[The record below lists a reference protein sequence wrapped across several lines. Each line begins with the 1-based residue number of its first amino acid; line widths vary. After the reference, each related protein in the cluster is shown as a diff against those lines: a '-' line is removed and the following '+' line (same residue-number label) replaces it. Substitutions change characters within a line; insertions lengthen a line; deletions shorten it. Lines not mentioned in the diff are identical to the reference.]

1 MYMRMY
7 SMITYFLSKNNKAIL
22 ILIVLLTVFF
32 VSCDKSPDLSRLQ
45 EGGYYVANEKDRGV
59 VLLVD
64 EVTKKSLKGRWYVE
78 DSIPAQSHS
87 FETVAKWP
95 HRDELRSDSLVVK
108 ANALSSD
115 GTLKISLLLDGLWQ
129 TLDFQPWQQ
138 SPVLTLDRKYPYFDS
153 LYDVSCDTVPYA
165 WANGYWADYREP
177 EGGSNDYLPIVL
189 EKMNIEDLTKKN
201 LQLTMDI
208 YRPNITNDTI
218 RRPLLMLIHGGAFF
232 NGDKKSVGYQEW
244 GHYFASR
251 GYIVASINYRI
262 GFLPIWSTQVDRA
275 GYRAVQDAYAAMCY
289 LLRHPKI
296 YPINPDYL
304 FVGGSSAGGITA
316 LNLAFMRDKDRP
328 DCTKAGVV
336 NVVSHEYNKLADRI
350 FWYRKH
356 KDRGNEDLG
365 NINSVAKNSCGDVD
379 FKINAVVNMWGA
391 VHTLDMIDNRNN
403 TAILSFHGD
412 ADSVVAYGYDY
423 PFTKVGTPLRDLVKK
438 VRELLQ
444 NNSYEID
451 DRITDFLKAV
461 ENCLIPVNQFL
472 CNKMYGSKCIHE
484 YALSKGMKSELHT
497 NMGGGHSLHVN
508 SDGTLSDYYDYINDV
523 TTRFLYLR
531 MFPRPTLKKIFVEEQ
546 QWFELDNAGEL
557 LTCCWKAEGGLVL
570 DAKSGR
576 ARVVFFDD
584 ADERSLSVFGQK
596 KDGQSY
602 NEIYRIE

>member
-1 MYMRMY
+1 
-7 SMITYFLSKNNKAIL
+7 MISLVAHSIQNKAIS
-22 ILIVLLTVFF
+22 VLLVLSTILLS
-32 VSCDKSPDLSRLQ
+32 SCDKSPDLSQLK
-45 EGGYYVANEKDRGV
+45 EGGYYVANDKDHCV

-64 EVTKKSLKGRWYVE
+64 EVTENSFKGRWYVE
-78 DSIPAQSHS
+78 DSIPAQPHS

-95 HRDELRSDSLVVK
+95 HRDELRSDSLIVK
-108 ANALSSD
+108 ANAVSSD
-115 GTLKISLLLDGLWQ
+115 GSLKLSLLLDGLWQ

-138 SPVLTLDRKYPYFDS
+138 PHVLNLDKKYPYFDS

-165 WANGYWADYREP
+165 WAKAYWAEYPEP

-189 EKMNIEDLTKKN
+189 EKMNIEDLTKKD
-201 LQLTMDI
+201 LELSMDI
-208 YRPNITNDTI
+208 YRPIITNDTVH
-218 RRPLLMLIHGGAFF
+218 RPLLLLIHGGAFF
-232 NGDKKSVGYQEW
+232 NGDKGSIGYKEW
-244 GHYFASR
+244 GRYFASR

-289 LLRHPKI
+289 LLRHPNN

-350 FWYRKH
+350 FRYRKH
-356 KDRGNEDLG
+356 KDRGKEDLG
-365 NINSVAKNSCGDVD
+365 NINSVAKTSGGDVD
-379 FKINAVVNMWGA
+379 FKINTVVNMWGA
-391 VHTLDMIDNRNN
+391 VHTLNMIDNRNN

-412 ADSVVAYGYDY
+412 ADSVVSYDYDY
-423 PFTKVGTPLRDLVKK
+423 PFTNVGTPLRDLVKK

-484 YALSKGMKSELHT
+484 HALSKGMKSELHT
-497 NMGGGHSLHVN
+497 NMGGEHSLHVN

-531 MFPRPTLKKIFVEEQ
+531 MFPRPTLHTSNVGKQ
-546 QWFELDNAGEL
+546 QWFELDNAIDW
-557 LTCCWKAEGGLVL
+557 LTCGWSAEGGLVL
-570 DAKSGR
+570 EVEPGR
-576 ARVVFFDD
+576 ARVLFFKD
-584 ADERSLSVFGQK
+584 ADERSLSVSGQK
-596 KDGQSY
+596 RDGNGYSETYQ
-602 NEIYRIE
+602 IK